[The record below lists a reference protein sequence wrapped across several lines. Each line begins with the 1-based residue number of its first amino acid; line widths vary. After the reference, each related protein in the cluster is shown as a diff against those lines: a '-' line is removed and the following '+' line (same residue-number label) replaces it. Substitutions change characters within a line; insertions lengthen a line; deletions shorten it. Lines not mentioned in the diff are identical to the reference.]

1 MELFNKMIEAGVDA
15 SKAILQVIEKGFDV
29 NYKTDNSPITMAD
42 LNASDAIVNVLTQT
56 DIPLVGEEIKN
67 LTYEERKDLSTVW
80 IFDPLDGTRE
90 FAKKSDE
97 FCVCIALVEDN
108 YPKLGMIVSPIHRR
122 MIIGGKDI
130 GSYELNFD
138 ENWTV
143 NRYKSID
150 ELKQYHLNKLS
161 KKDLADAIIM
171 SRFEKSTLLTNF
183 TNKLLKKNAELKI
196 IKMGSAMKFMSLAKG
211 DADVYPRFAP
221 TMEWDISAGQA
232 ILEGVGGTVTNL
244 KTGERLNYN
253 KESLYNQPFIAKG
266 CLNIDF

>member
-1 MELFNKMIEAGVDA
+1 MELINKMIEAGVDA
-15 SKAILQVIEKGFDV
+15 SKAILKVIEKGFDV
-29 NYKTDNSPITMAD
+29 NYKTDKSPITMAD
-42 LNASDAIVNVLTQT
+42 LNASDAIVNVLSQT
-56 DIPLVGEEIKN
+56 DIPLIGEEIEN
-67 LTYEERKDLSTVW
+67 LTYEERKKMSSVW

-97 FCVCIALVEDN
+97 FCVCIALVENN
-108 YPKLGMIVSPIHRR
+108 YPKLGMIVSPIHKT

-130 GSYELNFD
+130 GSFELKFD
-138 ENWTV
+138 DNWTV
-143 NRYKSID
+143 NLYQHIEEFKKYQ
-150 ELKQYHLNKLS
+150 LKMLTQKEQ
-161 KKDLADAIIM
+161 ADAIIM

-183 TNKLLKKNAELKI
+183 TQELIEKNKNLSI
-196 IKMGSAMKFMSLAKG
+196 IKMGSAMKFMRLVKG
-211 DADVYPRFAP
+211 EADVYPRFAP

-266 CLNIDF
+266 SLNIDF